1 MIPTTLVILLVL
13 GIIAYIWGYPLW
25 WQWREAQLGR
35 QAIAE
40 EWQALFNR
48 TLPFYPGL
56 SPGQKQR
63 LHAKIQ
69 LFLQQKQFIACQG
82 FCLTDTVRLTIAA
95 QACYLALNLGSNPYP
110 RLDSILVY
118 PDAFQVKQIQAVD
131 QYLWEERQVP
141 VSGESWGKAGQVILA
156 WGTIAWDLE
165 RWQDGHNVIFHEF
178 AHQLDIGDGAMN
190 GVPKLAKAQ
199 DYQRWRSVFT
209 AEYQQLLSQLE
220 HRIPTTIDPYGATNP
235 AEFFAVVTETFLEKG
250 PALHQ
255 NHPQLYEILHQYY
268 QLRPIAPCSLPSS
281 PSPS

>member
-1 MIPTTLVILLVL
+1 MFPTAIVITILT

-25 WQWREAQLGR
+25 LDWREKQLCG

-40 EWQALFNR
+40 EWQDNLHQQ
-48 TLPFYPGL
+48 LPFYGPL
-56 SPGQKQR
+56 SQSQKQR
-63 LHAKIQ
+63 LQAKIQ
-69 LFLQQKQFIACQG
+69 LFLKQKQFIGCQG
-82 FCLTDTVRLTIAA
+82 FVITDEVRLIIAA
-95 QACYLALNLGSNPYP
+95 QACYLTLNLGSNPYP

-118 PDAFQVKQIQAVD
+118 PDAFQVKQTQAVAEHI
-131 QYLWEERQVP
+131 LEERQVP

-178 AHQLDIGDGAMN
+178 AHQLDMGDGAMN
-190 GVPKLAKAQ
+190 GVPKLAKSK

-220 HRIPTTIDPYGATNP
+220 HKIPSVIDPYGATNP

-250 PALHQ
+250 QALQQ
-255 NHPQLYEILHQYY
+255 NHPQLYEVLQQYY
-268 QLRPIAPCSLPSS
+268 QLRPIAPVSLS
-281 PSPS
+281 PS

>member
-1 MIPTTLVILLVL
+1 MIPTAIVMTILM

-25 WQWREAQLGR
+25 LDWRENQLCNR
-35 QAIAE
+35 AIAV
-40 EWQALFNR
+40 EWQEVLSQQ
-48 TLPFYPGL
+48 LPFYPEL
-56 SPGQKQR
+56 SLFQQQR

-69 LFLQQKQFIACQG
+69 LFLKQKQFIGCMG
-82 FCLTDTVRLTIAA
+82 FAVTLEVRLIIAA

-118 PDAFQVKQIQAVD
+118 PDAFQVKQTQAVAEHI
-131 QYLWEERQVP
+131 LEERQVP

-178 AHQLDIGDGAMN
+178 AHQLDMGDGAMN
-190 GVPKLAKAQ
+190 GVPKLAKST

-220 HRIPTTIDPYGATNP
+220 HRIPSVIDPYGATNP

-250 PALHQ
+250 EALHQ
-255 NHPQLYEILHQYY
+255 NHPQLYEILQQYY
-268 QLRPIAPCSLPSS
+268 QLRPIAPFPLS
-281 PSPS
+281 PHHS